1 MLRADVLTL
10 VEESPKAH
18 GVLETPQETTRKV
31 YCTMRSIGQSEVYQA
46 KAAGLAPEIKLVLA
60 HAFEYKGEKRCVF
73 RDVPY
78 RIIRT
83 YIKETDEAFETYTQ
97 KEYTSA
103 GTYSLDQISEFVERF
118 IDMLGIRLLVDQRI
132 VDFDQSGMDV
142 ILEAFSLTG
151 ELEVSVSVFIHV
163 HDIGEMIIV
172 CIIQIQIE
180 LMVSCQ
186 IQCKQIRAVAVGRI
200 DQCRLRLSVTIQV
213 DQYLV
218 LLSLADRDLVHL
230 RCFFE
235 LFLHLF

>member
-83 YIKETDEAFETYTQ
+83 YIKETDEIELT
-97 KEYTSA
+97 
-103 GTYSLDQISEFVERF
+103 VER
-118 IDMLGIRLLVDQRI
+118 IAGNADITPAPEPTPEPTPEPAEPTDPTEEVAE
-132 VDFDQSGMDV
+132 DV
-142 ILEAFSLTG
+142 
-151 ELEVSVSVFIHV
+151 
-163 HDIGEMIIV
+163 
-172 CIIQIQIE
+172 
-180 LMVSCQ
+180 
-186 IQCKQIRAVAVGRI
+186 
-200 DQCRLRLSVTIQV
+200 
-213 DQYLV
+213 
-218 LLSLADRDLVHL
+218 
-230 RCFFE
+230 
-235 LFLHLF
+235 